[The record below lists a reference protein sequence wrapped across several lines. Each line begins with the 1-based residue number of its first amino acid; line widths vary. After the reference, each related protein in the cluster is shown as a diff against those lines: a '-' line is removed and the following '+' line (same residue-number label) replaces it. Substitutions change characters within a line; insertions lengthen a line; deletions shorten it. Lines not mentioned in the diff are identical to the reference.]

1 MITEPQPHMIVLQL
15 TEALYAQLQPY
26 LEGLD
31 ITIAPHSHLADQES
45 SAHSH
50 VACYASVEQGT
61 QQLTMRGEVYAALVA
76 RVGSALDYDVR
87 WQPNEHEPD
96 GFVERVRPLELM
108 GGTDVPAECPQSGAL
123 LLDNRA
129 AVMSTCSQT
138 FPLI

>member
-15 TEALYAQLQPY
+15 TNALLAQLRPFMTD
-26 LEGLD
+26 LA
-31 ITIAPHSHLADQES
+31 ISATPHSHLDDQEI
-45 SAHSH
+45 SAQSH
-50 VACYASVEQGT
+50 VACDASVEQGT
-61 QQLTMRGEVYAALVA
+61 QQLTMRGEVYDALVA
-76 RVGSALDYDVR
+76 RVGDALDYDVR

-108 GGTDVPAECPQSGAL
+108 GGSDVPADCPQSGAL

-129 AVMSTCSQT
+129 AMMSACSQT

>member
-1 MITEPQPHMIVLQL
+1 MIAHARRVYSRPSLAPPCRGRRRSSPAEQTPHTGSKEEGMITEPQPHMIVLQL

-61 QQLTMRGEVYAALVA
+61 QQLTMRGEVYAAL
-76 RVGSALDYDVR
+76 
-87 WQPNEHEPD
+87 
-96 GFVERVRPLELM
+96 
-108 GGTDVPAECPQSGAL
+108 
-123 LLDNRA
+123 
-129 AVMSTCSQT
+129 
-138 FPLI
+138 

>member
-45 SAHSH
+45 SAQSH

-61 QQLTMRGEVYAALVA
+61 QQLTMRGEVYDALTL
-76 RVGSALDYDVR
+76 RVGGALDYDAR
-87 WQPNEHEPD
+87 WLPNEYESE
-96 GFVERVRPLELM
+96 GFVEHLRPLELI
-108 GGTDVPAECPQSGAL
+108 GSSHAQEGCPTCGAQIRA
-123 LLDNRA
+123 NRTEVVCA
-129 AVMSTCSQT
+129 CGQAVS
-138 FPLI
+138 LI